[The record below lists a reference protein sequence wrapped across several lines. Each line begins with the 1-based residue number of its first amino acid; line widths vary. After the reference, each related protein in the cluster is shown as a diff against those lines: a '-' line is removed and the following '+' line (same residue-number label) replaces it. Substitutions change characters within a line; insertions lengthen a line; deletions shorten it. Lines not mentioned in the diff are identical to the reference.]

1 MKAFAEKCYAVLRKV
16 PSGKVT
22 TYAEI
27 AKAIGNPKGA
37 RAVGNAM
44 NKNPYAP
51 QVPCHRVIKSNGE
64 VGGFASG
71 TRKKIEML
79 KKEGI
84 EITDGKIDLEK
95 YCYKIKRK

>member
-1 MKAFAEKCYAVLRKV
+1 MNFNEKCYEILRGV
-16 PSGKVT
+16 PQGKVT
-22 TYAEI
+22 TYAGL
-27 AKAIGNPKGA
+27 ARAVGSARAA

-51 QVPCHRVIKSNGE
+51 DVPCHRVVRSDGG

-79 KKEGI
+79 RAEGVNVVR
-84 EITDGKIDLEK
+84 GRVDL
-95 YCYKIKRK
+95 KRFGFMFPE